1 MVKIQLISA
10 NGMSVGTFRSPVIPR
25 RDEKIVREG
34 TECTVT
40 KVAYDFDAEDIYA
53 LVFVDAVAVSQDA
66 VQGKDRNANEEIAE
80 ATVAD
85 ESVAEDA
92 TAAPKKRK

>member
-1 MVKIQLISA
+1 MVKINLISS
-10 NGMSVGTFRSPVIPR
+10 NGLSLGTFRSPVTPR

-53 LVFVDAVAVSQDA
+53 LVFIDAAAVATSDEQTES
-66 VQGKDRNANEEIAE
+66 GAE
-80 ATVAD
+80 VISAP
-85 ESVAEDA
+85 AEDA
-92 TAAPKKRK
+92 EE

>member
-1 MVKIQLISA
+1 MVKIHLISS
-10 NGMSVGTFRSPVIPR
+10 NGMSIGTFRSPVIPR

-53 LVFVDAVAVSQDA
+53 LVFVDAVAVS
-66 VQGKDRNANEEIAE
+66 KTEESTVEPETVDEQAE
-80 ATVAD
+80 AV
-85 ESVAEDA
+85 EDA
-92 TAAPKKRK
+92 NTAKKRK